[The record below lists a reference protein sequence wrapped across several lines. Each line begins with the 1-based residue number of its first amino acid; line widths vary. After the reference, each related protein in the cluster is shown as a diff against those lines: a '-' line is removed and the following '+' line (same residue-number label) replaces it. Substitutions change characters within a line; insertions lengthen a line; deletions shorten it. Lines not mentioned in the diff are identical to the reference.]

1 MSGARVVAID
11 GPSASGKSTTA
22 ALVASRL
29 GLIHVDTGA
38 LYRAL
43 AWVALEE
50 GTEEPGQVLRGA
62 ARVGLSLDPVG
73 GALIVRAGGRSLEEA
88 LRTPE
93 VSSGASR
100 VAGHPELRDWVNSH
114 LRSGVEAAG
123 GGVLD
128 GRDIG
133 TVVFPDARLKVFLT
147 ATPAARALRRLKQGG
162 AAIDPERLAAET
174 AALAERDRRDE
185 QRAVAPLRRAED
197 AVLVDTTALSLAE
210 QVERIVAL
218 ARERGLPGR

>member
-22 ALVASRL
+22 ALVAERL

-43 AWVALEE
+43 AWVSLEE
-50 GTEEPGQVLRGA
+50 GTEEPDRVLLGA
-62 ARVGLSLDPVG
+62 VRADLSLDPIA
-73 GALIVRAGGRSLEEA
+73 GALVVRAGGRSIEEA

-93 VSSGASR
+93 VSAGASR
-100 VAGHPELRDWVNSH
+100 VAGHPELRDWVNRQV
-114 LRSGVEAAG
+114 RSGVEAAG

-133 TVVFPDARLKVFLT
+133 SVVFPDAALKVFLT
-147 ATPAARALRRLKQGG
+147 ATPAARALRRLRQGG
-162 AAIDPERLAAET
+162 APVDPERLAAET
-174 AALAERDRRDE
+174 GALAERDHRDE

-197 AVLVDTTALSLAE
+197 AVLIDTTALSLAE

-218 ARERGLPGR
+218 ARERGLPAR